1 MLILPVAARG
11 ADAVKPLVAV
21 PKSASAVFSPD
32 NRVLM
37 TVGEESRQC
46 HFWSLET
53 GEEVNR
59 FGDAPRF
66 AVFSADGRRVLVVGR
81 DHAVRVFDA
90 KSGKAL
96 RRVAEDVKAVGAAAI
111 NPDGSSVF
119 VAPAGAPFDPAM
131 YDVGTGKALAT
142 LKGHDGPVTAMACEG
157 DMGGLV
163 TAQGVAPAAAAGAAG
178 EKPREPG
185 AVAAEAGHDGDSR
198 PVVRTRAHGPA
209 PFVPALRVA
218 GRTPEAAPGVV
229 RVYSSVADGMRVE
242 REIKTKFVPIV
253 VGQSPDATVVWAA
266 SADAFGAWD
275 VKTGEPVNAATHAGP
290 ITPAGR
296 LTADRKVGVRPG
308 LGSAALVD
316 AGTGAEVRA
325 LAGPIEGTVACHAF
339 SPDSK
344 RVALATSKAALFNR
358 RAGDVEPGAVYV
370 FDVASGKQL
379 ARFSGHA
386 KPIVQ
391 VGVSPGGSHV
401 FSRDAGGT
409 LMVWRVP

>member
-1 MLILPVAARG
+1 MTARRAIATLILILPVAARG

-21 PKSASAVFSPD
+21 PRSASAVFSPD
-32 NRVLM
+32 SRVLM

-59 FGDAPRF
+59 FGDAPRQ

-96 RRVAEDVKAVGAAAI
+96 RRVAEDVKAVGTAAI
-111 NPDGSSVF
+111 HPDGSLVF
-119 VAPAGAPFDPAM
+119 VAPAAAPFDPVG
-131 YDVGTGKALAT
+131 YDAKTGEARGAFA
-142 LKGHDGPVTAMACEG
+142 GHDGPVTAMACEG
-157 DMGGLV
+157 DPCSLV
-163 TAQGVAPAAAAGAAG
+163 TAQAVKPGTGEAPDPAGGGASGGPHDHAVAPGAPI
-178 EKPREPG
+178 PRL
-185 AVAAEAGHDGDSR
+185 
-198 PVVRTRAHGPA
+198 GPA
-209 PFVPALRVA
+209 ASP
-218 GRTPEAAPGVV
+218 APGVV
-229 RVYSSVADGMRVE
+229 RVFIPGVRGVSVQ
-242 REIKTKFVPIV
+242 REVATKFVPIV
-253 VGQSPDATVVWAA
+253 VGRSPDGNIVWAA

-275 VKTGEPVNAATHAGP
+275 VKTGEPVNAAARAGP

-316 AGTGAEVRA
+316 AVTGAEVRA

-344 RVALATSKAALFNR
+344 RVALATSKPVLFNR
-358 RAGDVEPGAVYV
+358 RAGDVEPGSVYV
-370 FDVASGKQL
+370 FDVASGKQV
-379 ARFSGHA
+379 ARFAGHA

-409 LMVWRVP
+409 VMVWTVP